1 VAKKATKKGKSIIS
15 GLARTIDHFFPN
27 LWQRVGALTDTRKK
41 QSKYSMAELIGG
53 GIALFLLKQ
62 GSRNALNQSR
72 LEANFTENY
81 QKIFKL
87 KLPHMDT
94 VDDLMRIL
102 EASELEQL
110 KRSML
115 NELFDKK
122 VLHKWKFL
130 GKHFLV
136 AVDGTGV
143 HSYSERHCDNCL
155 TKTYSSFSVTEDN
168 IQLLRENIGDVIAPA
183 KALIG
188 VLFKKEG
195 KFLSQLK
202 EQLGDF
208 VDQHRQMLL
217 EAFTVI
223 DKVSYSHQVLEA
235 KLVCANGFSISLG
248 TQWIENPEG
257 DFDKQDCESKAFKRL
272 ANQLKRDFPRLPI
285 CIVAD
290 GLYPNEPFFETCK
303 NNQWEYVCT
312 FKMGNLPSLRKE
324 IDELK
329 PCNPQNLIEETVWNG
344 DAKVTREYTWI
355 TQLSYRNI
363 SLNWVRCVERKYDQD
378 GSQLS
383 KTVFEYVISCPVTE
397 KTIRKIIAA
406 GRLRQK
412 IENEGFNTQKNLGYG
427 LEHKYSRVSL
437 QASKNYYQCL
447 QIAHMI
453 NQLLELSTSM
463 KEKIKSWGTTLKHC
477 WVALMGFMQY
487 GEIDTEELAAYCKQ
501 RPQYRYQV

>member
-1 VAKKATKKGKSIIS
+1 
-15 GLARTIDHFFPN
+15 
-27 LWQRVGALTDTRKK
+27 
-41 QSKYSMAELIGG
+41 MAELIGG

-72 LEANFTENY
+72 LEANFAENY

-94 VDDLMRIL
+94 VDDVMRVL

-143 HSYSERHCDNCL
+143 HSYTERHCDNCL
-155 TKTYSSFSVTEDN
+155 TKTYSSFSVTEYN
-168 IQLLRENIGDVIAPA
+168 IQLLREQFGDVIVPA

-188 VLFKKEG
+188 GSFKKEG

-202 EQLGDF
+202 KQIDGDF
-208 VDQHRQMLL
+208 VDQHKQILL
-217 EAFTVI
+217 KAFTVI

-257 DFDKQDCESKAFKRL
+257 DFDKQDCEAKAFKRL
-272 ANQLKRDFPRLPI
+272 AKQLKRDFPRLPI

-290 GLYPNEPFFETCK
+290 GLYPNEPFFETCRS
-303 NNQWEYVCT
+303 NQWEYICT
-312 FKMGNLPSLRKE
+312 LKMGNLPSLRKE

-329 PCNPQNLIEETVWNG
+329 PCNIQNLEEDTEWKG
-344 DAKVTREYTWI
+344 DTKVTREYTWI
-355 TQLSYRNI
+355 TQLSYRDI
-363 SLNWVRCVERKYDQD
+363 PLNWVRCVERKYDYEGNQR
-378 GSQLS
+378 S
-383 KTVFEYVISCPVTE
+383 KTVFEYVISYPVTA
-397 KTIRKIIAA
+397 KTIRKIISA

-427 LEHKYSRVSL
+427 LKHKYSRVSL

-453 NQLLELSTSM
+453 NQLFELIDVDERKNKIVGYNIKTLLGGIDGVHAIWRDRYRRTSS
-463 KEKIKSWGTTLKHC
+463 IL
-477 WVALMGFMQY
+477 
-487 GEIDTEELAAYCKQ
+487 
-501 RPQYRYQV
+501 

>member
-1 VAKKATKKGKSIIS
+1 
-15 GLARTIDHFFPN
+15 
-27 LWQRVGALTDTRKK
+27 
-41 QSKYSMAELIGG
+41 MAEVIGS
-53 GIALFLLKQ
+53 GIALFLFKQ
-62 GSRNALNQSR
+62 GSRNAFNQSR
-72 LEANFTENY
+72 LEANFAENY

-94 VDDLMRIL
+94 VDDLMRVL

-115 NELFDKK
+115 NGLFEKK

-143 HSYSERHCDNCL
+143 HSYTERHCENCL
-155 TKTYSSFSVTEDN
+155 TKTCRSFSVTEDS
-168 IQLLRENIGDVIAPA
+168 IRILREKFGNVIVPA
-183 KALIG
+183 KSLTG
-188 VLFKKEG
+188 GSFKQERR
-195 KFLSQLK
+195 FLSRLK
-202 EQLGDF
+202 EQMDGDF
-208 VDQHRQMLL
+208 VDRHKQLLL
-217 EAFTVI
+217 EAFTVTG
-223 DKVSYSHQVLEA
+223 KVSYSHQVLEA

-257 DFDKQDCESKAFKRL
+257 DFDKQDCEAKAFKRL
-272 ANQLKRDFPRLPI
+272 AKQLKRDFPRLPV

-290 GLYPNEPFFETCK
+290 GLYPNEPFFETCRR
-303 NNQWEYVCT
+303 NQWEYICT
-312 FKMGNLPSLRKE
+312 FKTGNLPSLREE

-329 PCNPQNLIEETVWNG
+329 PCNIQNLEEDTEWKG
-344 DAKVTREYTWI
+344 DTKVTREYTWI
-355 TQLSYRNI
+355 TELFYRKI
-363 SLNWVRCVERKYDQD
+363 PLNWVRCAERKYDHD
-378 GSQLS
+378 GGQLS
-383 KTVFEYVISCPVTE
+383 KTVFEYVISYPVTA
-397 KTIRKIIAA
+397 KTIREIIAA

-412 IENEGFNTQKNLGYG
+412 IENEGFNTQKNLGYS

-453 NQLLELSTSM
+453 NQLFELSTTM
-463 KEKIKSWGTTLKHC
+463 KEDLKSWCTTLKHC

-487 GEIDTEELAAYCKQ
+487 GEIDTEELEAYCKQ
-501 RPQYRYQV
+501 RTQYRYQV